1 MAEPI
6 SWEIREQAEEL
17 YIVDGKTFEEIAA
30 ITGVSV
36 SQLKRWGACDP
47 VKKVPSWHER
57 RKEYRQNQ
65 STIKQDTVK
74 LRAKLLK
81 AALDNGDPQTVYAFA
96 ALERIEAARK
106 TATAPAAPVMAAD
119 KIRDIKTPA
128 DAVAALDEVIE
139 LKLNRLLSS
148 PETMKHSDL
157 SEIEKSLKLVS
168 AMKQKY
174 VKKDNDK
181 DGTKLLDAARIKEI
195 KQQMGL

>member
-17 YIVDGKTFEEIAA
+17 YIVDGRTFEEIAG
-30 ITGVSV
+30 ITGVSA
-36 SQLKRWGACDP
+36 SQLKRWGSGDP
-47 VKKVPSWHER
+47 VKEIPSWTQR

-65 STIKQDTVK
+65 STIRQDTVK

-81 AALDNGDPQTVYAFA
+81 TALDSGDPQAVYAFA

-106 TATAPAAPVMAAD
+106 TAATSETPAMAPE
-119 KIRDIKTPA
+119 KIRNIKTPA

-174 VKKDNDK
+174 ASKDSDK
-181 DGTKLLDAARIKEI
+181 GGANLLDAARIKEI